1 MAQIFKNAGT
11 KIARLPGVQP
21 TLDAAAAK
29 ILANATAL
37 ASAHIKT
44 TSYVNSLKVQPA
56 RGRSGV
62 MDRLVIATDPA
73 AVHIEYGHLQR
84 SKTGGTWVPGQYIL
98 TRSIR
103 G

>member
-1 MAQIFKNAGT
+1 MAKIFKNTGT
-11 KIARLPGVQP
+11 KIAKLPGVQP

-29 ILANATAL
+29 ILASATAR

-44 TSYVNSLKVQPA
+44 TSYV
-56 RGRSGV
+56 SGV

-73 AVHIEYGHLQR
+73 AVHIEYGHLER

-98 TRSIR
+98 TRAIR